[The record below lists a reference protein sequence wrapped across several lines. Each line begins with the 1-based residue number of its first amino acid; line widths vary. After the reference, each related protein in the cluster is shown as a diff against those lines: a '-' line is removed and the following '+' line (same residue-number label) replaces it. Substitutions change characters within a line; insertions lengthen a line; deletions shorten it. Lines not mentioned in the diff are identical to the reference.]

1 MPSRAT
7 SPTDNGKGRESQ
19 ERGFENCPFLFPSA
33 CNGKHTNTH
42 ACRCTC
48 TCCEGSSVTALLQYR
63 DFQVVIKC
71 LLKKIPP
78 FWKLLLLFWL
88 PSCSS
93 LVSHCAT
100 KMAFWAPRSC
110 LTTQA
115 ASHPALQMATA
126 GLKLKGKDTGDY
138 QSREWDRNRK
148 YKQSK
153 SLKGEGLQPGN
164 QQVLAFR
171 RKFFSLD
178 FNILNSKWKNWM
190 KTCWM
195 DWLGAESGC
204 SCNREPGIMELL
216 WYSSSKL
223 YLLLKRKCSSLQLP
237 AAWFMF

>member
-42 ACRCTC
+42 ACTHTR
-48 TCCEGSSVTALLQYR
+48 TCCEGSSVTALLQYG

-78 FWKLLLLFWL
+78 FWKSLLLFWL

-115 ASHPALQMATA
+115 ASHPTLQMATA

-138 QSREWDRNRK
+138 QSREWDGNRK

-153 SLKGEGLQPGN
+153 VWKARAYNLESSRCWHSGGSSFPWTSIYLIVNEKIERK
-164 QQVLAFR
+164 LAGWI
-171 RKFFSLD
+171 D
-178 FNILNSKWKNWM
+178 
-190 KTCWM
+190 
-195 DWLGAESGC
+195 
-204 SCNREPGIMELL
+204 
-216 WYSSSKL
+216 
-223 YLLLKRKCSSLQLP
+223 
-237 AAWFMF
+237 